1 MDPNGI
7 IMGNIDE
14 YPPSDFVVENLDTT
28 VPVVT
33 VSINDE
39 TPNIPTVSLVSGV
52 EDADGYALTISTVED
67 VVWESPVISTFP
79 YTPTGDDISFAFNT
93 EYNIKAQAYK
103 NDETLGEMSA
113 VFTFTTGSESGPMEQ
128 LDEEI
133 ELIIDFGD

>member
-39 TPNIPTVSLVSGV
+39 TPNMPIVSLVSGV
-52 EDADGYALTISTVED
+52 EDADGYALIISTVED
-67 VVWESPVISTFP
+67 VVWESPVISTFHTLQQVMI
-79 YTPTGDDISFAFNT
+79 YRLLLIQNIISRHRP
-93 EYNIKAQAYK
+93 IKAMRLL
-103 NDETLGEMSA
+103 ER
-113 VFTFTTGSESGPMEQ
+113 
-128 LDEEI
+128 
-133 ELIIDFGD
+133 

>member
-1 MDPNGI
+1 
-7 IMGNIDE
+7 
-14 YPPSDFVVENLDTT
+14 

-103 NDETLGEMSA
+103 NDETLGEMSV
-113 VFTFTTGSESGPMEQ
+113 VFTFTTGSESDPMEQ

>member
-1 MDPNGI
+1 MD
-7 IMGNIDE
+7 M
-14 YPPSDFVVENLDTT
+14 T

-39 TPNIPTVSLVSGV
+39 TPNMPTVSLVSEV

-79 YTPTGDDISFAFNT
+79 YTPTSDDMSFAFNT
-93 EYNIKAQAYK
+93 EYTIKAQAYK
-103 NDETLGEMSA
+103 DGEPLGEMSA
-113 VFTFTTGSESGPMEQ
+113 VFTFTTGSEPGPMEP